1 MVLIEAE
8 PTITGST
15 ETSVTDR
22 AGAALLTCIARY
34 GLAKTTLD
42 DVAREAGCSRATL
55 YRYFDGKLDLV
66 QRTTAGELRR
76 ITSTIVHAAAAEAT
90 FADAVVTAVVV
101 AARELTGHAALR
113 FLLEHEPAAVLAH
126 LAFAPGDRVLTKVG
140 DALAPA
146 FARWLPEPDAI
157 RAGDWLAR
165 VLRSYVLMP
174 EPTVDLTAARAAR
187 AFLSDFVI
195 PGLAAPTLVESR

>member
-1 MVLIEAE
+1 MAVVEAC
-8 PTITGST
+8 PDLTI
-15 ETSVTDR
+15 DAR

-55 YRYFDGKLDLV
+55 YRYFDTKLDLV
-66 QRTTAGELRR
+66 RRTTAGEFER
-76 ITSTIVHAAAAEAT
+76 ITTTVVDAARLEAT
-90 FADAVVTAVVV
+90 FADAVVAAVVT

-126 LAFAPGDRVLTKVG
+126 LAFAPGDRVLTEVG
-140 DALAPA
+140 DALRPA
-146 FARWLPEPDAI
+146 FTRWLSEPDAI

-174 EPTVDLTAARAAR
+174 KPTIDLTDAHDARV
-187 AFLSDFVI
+187 FLSQFVI
-195 PGLAAPTLVESR
+195 PGLAAPMSVESR

>member
-1 MVLIEAE
+1 MAVVEAS
-8 PTITGST
+8 PDLRI
-15 ETSVTDR
+15 DAR
-22 AGAALLTCIARY
+22 AGAALLACIARY

-55 YRYFDGKLDLV
+55 YRYFDTKLDLV
-66 QRTTAGELRR
+66 RRTTAGELER
-76 ITSTIVHAAAAEAT
+76 ITTTVVDAALFEVT
-90 FADAVVTAVVV
+90 FADAVVAAVVT

-113 FLLEHEPAAVLAH
+113 FLLEHEPAAVLTH
-126 LAFAPGDRVLTKVG
+126 LAFAPGDRVLTEVG

-146 FARWLPEPDAI
+146 FTRWLAEADAI

-174 EPTVDLTAARAAR
+174 EPTIHLTDGRDAR
-187 AFLSDFVI
+187 AFLMQFVI
-195 PGLAAPTLVESR
+195 PGLASPTSVESR

>member
-1 MVLIEAE
+1 MAVVEATRPPE
-8 PTITGST
+8 LSDPSV
-15 ETSVTDR
+15 ETR

-55 YRYFDGKLDLV
+55 YRYFDSKHDLV
-66 QRTTAGELRR
+66 RRTTAGELAR
-76 ITSTIVHAAAAEAT
+76 ITSTAVDTAHEETT
-90 FADAVVTAVVV
+90 FADAVIAAVVT
-101 AARELTGHAALR
+101 AARELAGHAALR

-126 LAFAPGDRVLTKVG
+126 LAFAPGDRVLTEVG

-146 FARWLPEPDAI
+146 FAGWLREADAI
-157 RAGDWLAR
+157 RAGDWIAR

-174 EPTVDLTAARAAR
+174 EPTVDLTEAREAR

-195 PGLAAPTLVESR
+195 PGLAAPIPVESR